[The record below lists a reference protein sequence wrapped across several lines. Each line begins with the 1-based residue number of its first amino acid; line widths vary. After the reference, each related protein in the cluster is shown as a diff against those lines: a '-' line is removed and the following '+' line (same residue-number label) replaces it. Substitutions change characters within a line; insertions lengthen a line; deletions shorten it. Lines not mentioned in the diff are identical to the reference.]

1 MLESIK
7 KLLNKNK
14 VQFDMFNNTDN
25 DNCKSK
31 YNSLMYFLMGYIEDL
46 KNNRYSK
53 KDSRHYQNILKHN
66 KETILMYLNMVEAVL
81 NNQNIDEPK
90 LNSEDL
96 SYINVVRGNFN
107 ISTLDGKK
115 IVVTIEA
122 DLNKLNELLE
132 TIIIRDQNNSI
143 QLLISDAIEKVK
155 KDNYKDIS
163 EDAMTI
169 ILLNLLMCYNKES
182 IFDQYMASQSSFIDA
197 SSFKI
202 NSTPNWV
209 CNESSLKKPFF
220 NRYKLIF
227 KSNEDKLA
235 YENDW
240 NTPTKGNDDYE
251 FIFKVLLLGNSN
263 VGKSSLFLRFV
274 DDIWNDTF
282 VPTIGVDFKIKTFD
296 IDEKRIKMQIWDTA
310 GQERFKNIIAS
321 YYRGAHGIL
330 LIYDV
335 TDKDSFKNLSN
346 WLIEIEKNSSKNV
359 LKVLIGNKTDLEEKR
374 VISYNQAKEFADSYG
389 LKYIE
394 TSAKKN
400 LNVNEAFA
408 TLGRELMV
416 ASEDKRIVKQKQNKK
431 ISVAKMEDLNIQK
444 RRGCC

>member
-1 MLESIK
+1 
-7 KLLNKNK
+7 
-14 VQFDMFNNTDN
+14 
-25 DNCKSK
+25 
-31 YNSLMYFLMGYIEDL
+31 MY
-46 KNNRYSK
+46 
-53 KDSRHYQNILKHN
+53 
-66 KETILMYLNMVEAVL
+66 T
-81 NNQNIDEPK
+81 
-90 LNSEDL
+90 
-96 SYINVVRGNFN
+96 
-107 ISTLDGKK
+107 T
-115 IVVTIEA
+115 
-122 DLNKLNELLE
+122 
-132 TIIIRDQNNSI
+132 
-143 QLLISDAIEKVK
+143 
-155 KDNYKDIS
+155 
-163 EDAMTI
+163 
-169 ILLNLLMCYNKES
+169 
-182 IFDQYMASQSSFIDA
+182 
-197 SSFKI
+197 
-202 NSTPNWV
+202 
-209 CNESSLKKPFF
+209 
-220 NRYKLIF
+220 
-227 KSNEDKLA
+227 
-235 YENDW
+235 
-240 NTPTKGNDDYE
+240 TKGNDDYE

-359 LKVLIGNKTDLEEKR
+359 FKVLIGNKTDLEEKR

-408 TLGRELMV
+408 TLGRELML

-431 ISVAKMEDLNIQK
+431 ISVAKMEDLNVQK